1 MGQIDIVTYLV
12 YLTLKY
18 LDYLRLICGLGK

>member
-1 MGQIDIVTYLV
+1 MDRNLSRICLLGKECQQLV

-18 LDYLRLICGLGK
+18 LSEK